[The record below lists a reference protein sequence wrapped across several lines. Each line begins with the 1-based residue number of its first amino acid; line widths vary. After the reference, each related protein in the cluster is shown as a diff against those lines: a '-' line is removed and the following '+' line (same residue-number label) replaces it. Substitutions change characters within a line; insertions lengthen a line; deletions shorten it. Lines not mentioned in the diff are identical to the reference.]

1 MKRYRHTRSR
11 IIMSRIKNPD
21 ILRSKVR
28 RIESK
33 MREIIDSNSRWNDD
47 VKLKDRM
54 LSLLADRASW
64 LDRMFL
70 ATPEEVAVWRH

>member
-1 MKRYRHTRSR
+1 
-11 IIMSRIKNPD
+11 MSRIKNPD